1 MLDNFFN
8 IGNKYKNLPL
18 SFKLATPAYYR
29 LSLQDLL
36 LDIKKIIYL
45 DGDTLIFED
54 LKELI
59 ELDMK
64 GNVIMGLLD
73 SIPTAIQSLGY
84 TNDTVI
90 CSGVLLIDL
99 DGLRKYGYSKKI
111 EDFISKNRNKLIQ
124 HDQTIINVV
133 MQDRIAPI
141 PPKYGM
147 WEAWKNEKEV
157 KKRAKIIVEPID
169 EIELCAPEGAEHIA
183 ESIYSL
189 KLYAQERSKIIAESI
204 DSLELCAQERA
215 ENLFEPIDEIELASQ
230 ERSKI

>member
-1 MLDNFFN
+1 MKDYPYLKLKLIILISLVIIFMTFNNHLSKRKIKIALSYATDNKYIYPTIVSITSLVKNAKNNIFYNIYILHTPDLTKDSKQFLKTVEDKNVYRCWIIFFN

-64 GNVIMGLLD
+64 ANVIMGFLD

-84 TNDTVI
+84 TNATVI

-111 EDFISKNRNKLIQ
+111 EDFISKNRNKLI
-124 HDQTIINVV
+124 
-133 MQDRIAPI
+133 
-141 PPKYGM
+141 
-147 WEAWKNEKEV
+147 
-157 KKRAKIIVEPID
+157 
-169 EIELCAPEGAEHIA
+169 
-183 ESIYSL
+183 
-189 KLYAQERSKIIAESI
+189 
-204 DSLELCAQERA
+204 
-215 ENLFEPIDEIELASQ
+215 
-230 ERSKI
+230 